1 MFLKSFELL
10 SDFTEDGVLFDK
22 MNIYNT
28 MYPFKIFPMKDL
40 INIEFDNITIFYGGN
55 GSGKT
60 TLLKIIAEKINASK
74 KTINDYGMLF
84 DTYVNLC
91 NYEMPNRK
99 FKEIKLILSDD
110 VFDFLLDLRAINS
123 NVNRKKELLSEEYDK
138 VKYGD
143 FYNTD
148 DAIDQYEVLKNKVDV
163 RKMSKSQYIRSRLTN
178 NVIVQE
184 SNGESALSF
193 WEREITDNSIY
204 IIDEPE
210 NSLSAENQ
218 IKLKTFIEESAR
230 FYNCQFIIATHSP
243 FLLNLYGAKI
253 YDLDE
258 CPVKTKRW
266 TELKNVRTYYEF
278 FRDNKD
284 EFEKELD

>member
-10 SDFTEDGVLFDK
+10 SEDNEFGVLCDK
-22 MNIYNT
+22 MNVYNT
-28 MYPFKIFPMKDL
+28 LYPFKIFPAKEL
-40 INIEFDNITIFYGGN
+40 VNIDFDNITIFYGGN

-60 TLLKIIAEKINASK
+60 TLLKIIAEKLNASK
-74 KTINDYGMLF
+74 KNITDYGKLF

-91 NYEMPNRK
+91 NFEMPNRR

-110 VFDFLLDLRAINS
+110 VFDFLLDLRAINT
-123 NVNRKKELLSEEYDK
+123 NVNRRKDLLSEEYDK
-138 VKYGD
+138 VKYGN
-143 FYNTD
+143 FYD
-148 DAIDQYEVLKNKVDV
+148 SEDAIDQYELLKNKVDV

-178 NVIVQE
+178 NVIIQE

-193 WEREITDNSIY
+193 WEREIKDNAIY

-218 IKLKTFIEESAR
+218 VKLAKFIEESAR
-230 FYNCQFIIATHSP
+230 FYNCQFIISTHSP
-243 FLLNLYGAKI
+243 FLLSLKDSKV

-258 CPVKTKRW
+258 VPVKEKKW
-266 TELKNVRTYYEF
+266 TDLKNVRVYYDF
-278 FRDNKD
+278 FNKHK
-284 EFEKELD
+284 EKFDKQ

>member
-1 MFLKSFELL
+1 MFLKSFDLL
-10 SDFTEDGVLFDK
+10 SDYTEDGVLFNK

-40 INIEFDNITIFYGGN
+40 THIDFDNITIFYGGN

-74 KTINDYGMLF
+74 KNITDYGMLF
-84 DTYVNLC
+84 DEYVNLC
-91 NYEMPNRK
+91 DYEMPSRK

-123 NVNRKKELLSEEYDK
+123 SVNRKKELLSEEYDK

-143 FYNTD
+143 FYD
-148 DAIDQYEVLKNKVDV
+148 SEDAIDQYELLKNKVDV

-230 FYNCQFIIATHSP
+230 FYNCQFIISTHSP
-243 FLLNLYGAKI
+243 FLLALKDATV
-253 YDLDE
+253 YDLDSH
-258 CPVKTKRW
+258 PVRRKRW
-266 TELKNVRTYYEF
+266 TELENVRTYFDF
-278 FRDNKD
+278 FKVH
-284 EFEKELD
+284 EGELERK

>member
-10 SDFTEDGVLFDK
+10 GEDTEFDVLCDK
-22 MNIYNT
+22 MNVYNT
-28 MYPFKIFPMKDL
+28 LYPFKIFPAKEL
-40 INIEFDNITIFYGGN
+40 VNIEFDNITIFYGGN

-60 TLLKIIAEKINASK
+60 TLLKIIAEKLNASK
-74 KTINDYGMLF
+74 KSITDYGKLF

-91 NYEMPNRK
+91 SFEMPNRR

-110 VFDFLLDLRAINS
+110 VFDFLLDLRAINT
-123 NVNRKKELLSEEYDK
+123 NVNRRKDLLSEEYDK
-138 VKYGD
+138 VKYGN
-143 FYNTD
+143 FYD
-148 DAIDQYEVLKNKVDV
+148 SEDAIDQYELLKNKVDV

-193 WEREITDNSIY
+193 WEREIKDNAIY

-218 IKLKTFIEESAR
+218 IKLKKFIEESAR

-243 FLLNLYGAKI
+243 FLLSLYGARV

-258 CPVKTKRW
+258 SPVNVKKW
-266 TELKNVRTYYEF
+266 TELKNVRTYYDF
-278 FRDNKD
+278 FKDNKD
-284 EFEKELD
+284 EFENKAK